1 MDKTLKKNGSPLL
14 KSKSSVLYWV
24 GISIVMAMLC
34 TMVFAFAANANVFEN
49 IKTALKNLYNDI
61 FAITTVTA
69 VIAATIALILRLV
82 SRNQRVVDEATQWL
96 KRIAI
101 SYVII
106 NALGI
111 IAPWLLGLIG
121 SGAGQFT
128 NF

>member
-34 TMVFAFAANANVFEN
+34 TMVFAFAANNNVFDN
-49 IKTALKNLYNDI
+49 IKDALQKLYKDI

-111 IAPWLLGLIG
+111 IGPWLLSLIG
-121 SGAGQFT
+121 NGAGQY